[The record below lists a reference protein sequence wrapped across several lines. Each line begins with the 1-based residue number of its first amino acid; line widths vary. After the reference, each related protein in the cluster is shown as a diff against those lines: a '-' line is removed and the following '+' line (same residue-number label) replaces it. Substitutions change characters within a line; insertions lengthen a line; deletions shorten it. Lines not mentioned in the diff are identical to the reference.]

1 MRFIVC
7 SVAVGLIALLVSCAG
22 STVTPLTDSGR
33 LASASAFGAS
43 WNTHAATC
51 NFDTNAGV
59 VSTTTLGD
67 MYNGS
72 DFSGDITL
80 MNVLISTDLGEPSGL
95 SGAEFG
101 ALYLWY
107 DNTGD
112 GDDIN

>member
-22 STVTPLTDSGR
+22 STVAPLSDSGK
-33 LASASAFGAS
+33 LVSETTFGAS

-67 MYNGS
+67 MYGGS
-72 DFSGDITL
+72 NFSGDIML
-80 MNVLISTDLGEPSGL
+80 MNILISTDLGRPSGL
-95 SGAEFG
+95 SGAGIE

-112 GDDIN
+112 GDDID